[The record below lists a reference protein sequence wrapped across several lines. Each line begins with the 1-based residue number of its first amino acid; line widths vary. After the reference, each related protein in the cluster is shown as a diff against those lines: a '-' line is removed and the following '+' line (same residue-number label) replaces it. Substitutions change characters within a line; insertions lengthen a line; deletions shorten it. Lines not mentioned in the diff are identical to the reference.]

1 MLPPEADGT
10 RADDPDI
17 AVADDAGLLRRV
29 HPKQVVSDKNLGK
42 CRPASGAF
50 KDKEMSVDAEPIL
63 HANGLDWR
71 FSLRNSPGFSLV
83 RFPARE
89 ARAKGLRVVHRPRP
103 SEQPDNPAHTEVLG
117 TTEAIARHFALVCEW
132 VHLARIIHG
141 GVGFWG
147 VSGD

>member
-1 MLPPEADGT
+1 MFPPEGDGAQADN
-10 RADDPDI
+10 PDN
-17 AVADDAGLLRRV
+17 AVADDDGLLRRV
-29 HPKQVVSDKNLGK
+29 HPKQLVCDKNLGR

-71 FSLRNSPGFSLV
+71 FSLRHSSAFSLV

-103 SEQPDNPAHTEVLG
+103 QEQPDNPAHTEVIG
-117 TTEAIARHFALVCEW
+117 TTDAIARHFAIVCEW
-132 VHLARIIHG
+132 VHLEPKRER
-141 GVGFWG
+141 VE
-147 VSGD
+147 